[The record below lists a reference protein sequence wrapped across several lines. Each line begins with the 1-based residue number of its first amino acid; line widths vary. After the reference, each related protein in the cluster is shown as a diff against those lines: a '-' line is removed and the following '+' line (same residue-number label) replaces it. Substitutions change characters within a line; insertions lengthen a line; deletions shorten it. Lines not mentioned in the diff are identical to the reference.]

1 MGDRTVGEVATA
13 TGLTVR
19 TLHHYDAIGLVV
31 PSGRSASGYRLYSD
45 EDVERLHAV
54 CTYRALGLSLES
66 IGEILTDED
75 TDTHLRRQHALVA
88 DQIARLRDVQL
99 TLETMIEARSINV
112 DLTPEE
118 TFELFG
124 EHDPRAH
131 EEEVEERW
139 GETDAYRESTRRVR
153 RYGPAEWH
161 EIKADGEAIEQ
172 RFAELLRQGCRPDAP
187 EARAAAERHRMH
199 IERWFYPC
207 SLVMHRGLAELY
219 VTDRRFAAHYDG
231 REPGLAEFV
240 SRAIAANAAAADA
253 EDESL

>member
-1 MGDRTVGEVATA
+1 MGDRTVGEVAKA

-31 PSGRSASGYRLYSD
+31 PSGRSASGYRLYAD

-66 IGEILTDED
+66 IAEILAEGD
-75 TDTHLRRQHALVA
+75 TDLHLRRQHALVSER
-88 DQIARLRDVQL
+88 IARLRDVQL

-112 DLTPEE
+112 NLTPEE

-124 EHDPRAH
+124 EHDPGAYQD
-131 EEEVEERW
+131 EVEERW
-139 GETDAYRESTRRVR
+139 GQTDAYRESTRRVR
-153 RYGPAEWH
+153 RYGPAEWR
-161 EIKADGEAIEQ
+161 EIKTEGEAIEQ

-187 EARAAAERHRMH
+187 EARAAAERHRAH
-199 IERWFYPC
+199 IERWFYSCP
-207 SLVMHRGLAELY
+207 LALHRGLAELY

-240 SRAIAANAAAADA
+240 STAIAANAAAAQGDPA
-253 EDESL
+253 